1 MYSQSAIL
9 NTVRDDWNLINQPKG
24 KHYMAKVTIT
34 AKALIRDGDLLCE
47 TTRADVLATL
57 GKNRPLIAEMKQH
70 NQPLVRTKTID
81 GDEFL
86 VIATPDTVNRRVTV
100 QVVAG
105 TDVNGTVAGTA
116 TFGYTSF
123 FKCLDEGDE
132 D

>member
-1 MYSQSAIL
+1 
-9 NTVRDDWNLINQPKG
+9 
-24 KHYMAKVTIT
+24 MAKVTIT
-34 AKALIRDGDLLCE
+34 AKALIRDGILLNE
-47 TTRADVLATL
+47 DTRVDVLSTI
-57 GKNRPLIAEMKQH
+57 GKNRSLVAEMKQH

-86 VIATPDTVNRRVTV
+86 VITTPDTVNRRVTV

-132 D
+132 G

>member
-1 MYSQSAIL
+1 
-9 NTVRDDWNLINQPKG
+9 V
-24 KHYMAKVTIT
+24 
-34 AKALIRDGDLLCE
+34 
-47 TTRADVLATL
+47 RADVLSTI
-57 GKNRPLIAEMKQH
+57 GKNRHLFAEMKQH

-81 GDEFL
+81 GVQCL

-100 QVVAG
+100 QVVLG
-105 TDVNGTVAGTA
+105 TDVKGDVMGTA

>member
-1 MYSQSAIL
+1 
-9 NTVRDDWNLINQPKG
+9 
-24 KHYMAKVTIT
+24 MAKVTIT
-34 AKALIRDGDLLCE
+34 AKALIRDDILVNE
-47 TTRADVLATL
+47 DTRAAVLSTI
-57 GKNRPLIAEMKQH
+57 GKNRSLVAEMKQH

-81 GDEFL
+81 GRVHL

-100 QVVAG
+100 QVVKG
-105 TDVNGTVAGTA
+105 TDIKGDVVGTA